1 MTHQTQTT
9 ETTPLLERKRH
20 SAERYGEQ
28 WAQLLNARWDQVRY
42 RQLRAVFG
50 FRNPNTPGAVQ
61 ARANY
66 EKTLALYEEERALAL
81 AESMSDVYELA

>member
-1 MTHQTQTT
+1 MNATT
-9 ETTPLLERKRH
+9 ETTEAPTLLEKKTH
-20 SAERYGEQ
+20 DPARYGER
-28 WAQLLNARWDQVRY
+28 WAALLDARWDQVRY

-66 EKTLALYEEERALAL
+66 EKTLALYEEERAQAL
-81 AESMSDVYELA
+81 ADSMSDVYELA